1 MLSVAKIGKR
11 NKEQNFFPV
20 FFLLFEKKIGFNK
33 LFYYKCV
40 FFSLI
45 ICIFVAIVW
54 SFFKYIGL
62 KRV

>member
-45 ICIFVAIVW
+45 ICIFVAIV
-54 SFFKYIGL
+54 
-62 KRV
+62 